1 MGNAFSYWQ
10 GQKMDNSSHSFFDDI
25 MRTYPRALEP
35 LLPQDIHSNI
45 PIEALDR
52 VQTIK
57 GNSDFQFWVGETNW
71 PTGGAKYGDA
81 VPSNDNAATYWKES
95 VCSMLHWGVNVFVFS
110 AFDEEWKPAEKDNS
124 VEKHWGVFKDDGK
137 PKYDLTC

>member
-1 MGNAFSYWQ
+1 MT
-10 GQKMDNSSHSFFDDI
+10 H
-25 MRTYPRALEP
+25 T
-35 LLPQDIHSNI
+35 
-45 PIEALDR
+45 EALDR

-57 GNSDFQFWVGETNW
+57 GTTDFQFWVGETNW
-71 PTGGAKYGDA
+71 PTGGAKFGDA

-95 VCSMLHWGVNVFVFS
+95 VCAMLHWGVNVFVFS

-137 PKYDLTC
+137 PKYDLSC